1 MVQSYPD
8 DDEMFTST
16 RMPLPGVAV
25 QYKSALDSLLS
36 FVHDSSYERT
46 KTYKKGELRILTPD
60 DVVRWMNVKAF
71 GVPDPPSDANPTFA
85 QSNLLVAYWR
95 KAISF
100 SSQIGWLF
108 GFRVKTREIQLGA
121 LKPTAL

>member
-8 DDEMFTST
+8 DDEVFTST
-16 RMPLPGVAV
+16 RMPLQGVAV

-46 KTYKKGELRILTPD
+46 KTYTKGELRALTPD

-71 GVPDPPSDANPTFA
+71 GVPDPPSEANPTFA
-85 QSNLLVAYWR
+85 RSNLLAYWK
-95 KAISF
+95 KAYRF
-100 SSQIGWLF
+100 SCQIGWLF
-108 GFRVKTREIQLGA
+108 GFRVVMREIQLGA
-121 LKPTAL
+121 LKSTAL